1 MKVLITGAAGNLGSI
16 LARYL
21 LLQGSDQLRL
31 MVFHRAVAG
40 DLVVPG
46 RSEIVHADLGKRET
60 LGPAVKGID
69 VIVHFAGVLFKAH
82 PERFLPTTNTS
93 YFRNLVD
100 AANEH
105 RVRKLILI
113 SFPHVEGPTTF
124 DNPARGRLDG
134 HPISWHA
141 KTRLEE
147 ERYLF
152 ANIPTPVSLRVGMV
166 YGRGVLMI
174 DAAQWLAK
182 RRLLGVW
189 KEPTQ
194 IHLISMEDF
203 CVACASAISNDH
215 ATGIYHVGDEER
227 ITLQEFL
234 DLACQQ
240 WGSAPP
246 WRMPLPLIY
255 TAARLCEIYSQLTGA
270 PSPLTRDFLDIGR
283 VAVEPA
289 GDRTAVLVKFAASR
303 APRPETALEA
313 FPREPFAH
321 GLQMQAQFPG
331 NLRRRA
337 TAGLR
342 LLHTAKG
349 VVGDH
354 ALTSNPST

>member
-1 MKVLITGAAGNLGSI
+1 MKVLITGAAGNLGTI
-16 LARYL
+16 LARHL
-21 LLQGSDQLRL
+21 LAQGSDQLRL

-82 PERFLPTTNTS
+82 PERFLPTTNTA

-105 RVRKLILI
+105 GVRKVILI

-134 HPISWHA
+134 RPISWHA

-147 ERYLF
+147 EQYLF
-152 ANIPTPVSLRVGMV
+152 ANVQTPVSLRVGMV
-166 YGRGVLMI
+166 YGRGILMI
-174 DAAQWLAK
+174 DAARWLAK

-189 KEPTQ
+189 KDPTQ
-194 IHLISMEDF
+194 IHLISKEDF

-215 ATGIYHVGDEER
+215 ATGIYHVGDEGK

-234 DLACQQ
+234 DLACEQ
-240 WGSAPP
+240 WGTAQP

-255 TAARLCEIYSQLTGA
+255 TAARLCEIYSRLTGA
-270 PSPLTRDFLDIGR
+270 PSPLTRDFTDTGR
-283 VAVEPA
+283 VSYY
-289 GDRTAVLVKFAASR
+289 GDTARFRELVPSLRYRTVQD
-303 APRPETALEA
+303 
-313 FPREPFAH
+313 
-321 GLQMQAQFPG
+321 GL
-331 NLRRRA
+331 A
-337 TAGLR
+337 TL
-342 LLHTAKG
+342 
-349 VVGDH
+349 
-354 ALTSNPST
+354 